1 MVWGWVTDFFTYE
14 TTKSVVVKSWSVG
27 IINRVVQVF
36 IISYFIG
43 WVFIHEKAYQLS
55 DTGIESSVITK
66 VKGFGSH
73 QNRTMD
79 VADYVFPQQGAAVFC
94 IMTKLII
101 TENQFQGK
109 CGENG
114 KSYSCETD
122 DDCEQHIDSILTNGK
137 ITGFCLRNENESKGQ
152 CEVEGWCPV
161 ENDKIQI
168 EAMEDVKHFTIFIK
182 NSIRFPLFNITRGN
196 FPSNMTSSE
205 IKRCKYNPDTNPF
218 CPIFAVGDILEY
230 TGQNVTSLATEGGEI
245 GINIEW
251 KCNLDLDIEYCVP
264 KYSFTRLDAPFAK
277 NAISKGFNFRFAKY
291 FKTLNGTEYR
301 TLHKAFAIRFDVMVT
316 GKAGKFDTI
325 PTLINVVAAFTS
337 IGLGTVLCD
346 LILLN
351 FLKGAKQYK
360 AKKFEEV
367 SEAQIEAQM
376 EASLAPSPSSQM
388 SIKEVMKR
396 SCDSGAHSL
405 ATADQPV

>member
-27 IINRVVQVF
+27 IINRVVQIF
-36 IISYFIG
+36 IIAYFIG
-43 WVFIHEKAYQLS
+43 WVFIHEKAYQVS
-55 DTGIESSVITK
+55 DTGIESSVMTK
-66 VKGFGSH
+66 VKGFGYH

-109 CGENG
+109 CGEIGN
-114 KSYSCETD
+114 SYSCDTD
-122 DDCEQHIDSILTNGK
+122 DDCEQHIDSVLTNGK
-137 ITGFCLRNENESKGQ
+137 ITGFCLHNDNKSKGQ

-161 ENDKIQI
+161 ENDKIKI
-168 EAMEDVKHFTIFIK
+168 EAMEDVKDFTIFIK

-196 FPSNMTSSE
+196 FPSNMKSGE

-218 CPIFAVGDILEY
+218 CPIFVVGDILEY

-251 KCNLDLDIEYCVP
+251 KCNLDLDIDYCVP
-264 KYSFTRLDAPFAK
+264 KYSFTRLDAPFVK

-316 GKAGKFDTI
+316 GKAGKFDTV
-325 PTLINVVAAFTS
+325 PTLINLVAAFTS

-405 ATADQPV
+405 AAADQPV

>member
-1 MVWGWVTDFFTYE
+1 MVWGWVSDFFTYE

-27 IINRVVQVF
+27 IINRIVQVL
-36 IISYFIG
+36 IIAYFVG
-43 WVFIHEKAYQLS
+43 WVFIHEKAYQVFDS
-55 DTGIESSVITK
+55 GIESSVMTK
-66 VKGFGSH
+66 VKGFGYH
-73 QNRTMD
+73 QNRIMD

-114 KSYSCETD
+114 KRYSCMNDTD
-122 DDCEQHIDSILTNGK
+122 CDQHIGSILTNGR
-137 ITGFCLRNENESKGQ
+137 ITGVCHHSGQ
-152 CEVEGWCPV
+152 CEVEGWCPA
-161 ENDKIQI
+161 ENDRVIVDP
-168 EAMEDVKHFTIFIK
+168 MVDVQNFTIFIK
-182 NSIRFPLFNITRGN
+182 NSIRFPLFNVTRGN
-196 FPSNMTSSE
+196 FPSKMTSNE
-205 IKRCKYNPDTNPF
+205 IKRCKYHPQTNPF
-218 CPIFAVGDILEY
+218 CPIFGVGDILEY
-230 TGQNVTSLATEGGEI
+230 TGQNVSALAKKGGEI

-251 KCNLDLDIEYCVP
+251 KCNLDMNIEYCVP
-264 KYSFTRLDAPFAK
+264 EYSFTRLDAPFAK
-277 NAISKGFNFRFAKY
+277 NRVSEGFNFRFAKY
-291 FKTLNGTEYR
+291 YKTPNGTEYR

-316 GKAGKFDTI
+316 GQAGKFNTI
-325 PTLINVVAAFTS
+325 PTLINLVAAFTS

-367 SEAQIEAQM
+367 SEAQIEA
-376 EASLAPSPSSQM
+376 SLIPSPSSQM
-388 SIKEVMKR
+388 SIKEGMKS
-396 SCDSGAHSL
+396 SCDSGALSL

>member
-1 MVWGWVTDFFTYE
+1 MSSMVWGWVTDFFTYE

-27 IINRVVQVF
+27 IINRIVQVL
-36 IISYFIG
+36 IIAYFVG
-43 WVFIHEKAYQLS
+43 WVFIHEKAYQVT
-55 DTGIESSVITK
+55 DTGIESSVMTK
-66 VKGFGSH
+66 VKGFGGH
-73 QNRTMD
+73 HNRIMD

-109 CGENG
+109 CAETQKIYNC
-114 KSYSCETD
+114 STD
-122 DDCEQHIDSILTNGK
+122 DDCQQHLGSILTNGR
-137 ITGFCLRNENESKGQ
+137 ITGVCLPNMTESGGQ
-152 CEVEGWCPV
+152 CEIEGWCPAENDSIDPEPMLDV
-161 ENDKIQI
+161 EN
-168 EAMEDVKHFTIFIK
+168 FTIFIK
-182 NSIRFPLFNITRGN
+182 NSIRFPLFNIIRGN
-196 FPSNMTSSE
+196 FPSNMTSNE
-205 IKRCKYNPDTNPF
+205 IKRCTYDPDTSPF
-218 CPIFAVGDILEY
+218 CPIFRVGDVLKF
-230 TGQNVTSLATEGGEI
+230 TGQNVSSLAKGGEI

-251 KCNLDLDIEYCVP
+251 KCNLDLSIEYCTP

-277 NAISKGFNFRFAKY
+277 NAVSKGFNFRFAKY
-291 FKTLNGTEYR
+291 FKEQNDTEFR

-316 GKAGKFDTI
+316 GVAGKFDTI

-351 FLKGAKQYK
+351 FLKGADQYK

-367 SEAQIEAQM
+367 SEAQIEA
-376 EASLAPSPSSQM
+376 SLARSPSSQL
-388 SIKEVMKR
+388 SIKDGMK
-396 SCDSGAHSL
+396 SSGDSGAISL

>member
-27 IINRVVQVF
+27 IINRIVQVL
-36 IISYFIG
+36 IIAYFVG
-43 WVFIHEKAYQLS
+43 WVFIHEKAYQVFDS
-55 DTGIESSVITK
+55 GIESSVMTK
-66 VKGFGSH
+66 VKGFGYH
-73 QNRTMD
+73 QDRIMD

-94 IMTKLII
+94 IMTKIII

-109 CGENG
+109 CPENG
-114 KSYSCETD
+114 KRYACKED
-122 DDCEQHIDSILTNGK
+122 FDCEPFVGSILTNGR
-137 ITGFCLRNENESKGQ
+137 ITGACLLSGDRGQ

-161 ENDKIQI
+161 ENDRVDI
-168 EAMEDVKHFTIFIK
+168 EPMTDVTNFTIFIK

-196 FPSNMTSSE
+196 FPSSMTAEE
-205 IKRCKYNPDTNPF
+205 IRNCTYHPKSNPF
-218 CPIFAVGDILEY
+218 CPIFAVGDILEH
-230 TGQNVTSLATEGGEI
+230 TGQNVVDLAKKGGEI

-251 KCNLDLDIEYCVP
+251 KCNLDLDIEHCVP
-264 KYSFTRLDAPFAK
+264 KYSFTRLDEPFER

-291 FKTLNGTEYR
+291 YKTPNDTEYR

-316 GKAGKFDTI
+316 GQAGKFNTV
-325 PTLINVVAAFTS
+325 PTLINLVAAFTS

-351 FLKGAKQYK
+351 FLKGAAQYK

-367 SEAQIEAQM
+367 SEAQIEA
-376 EASLAPSPSSQM
+376 SLIPSPSSQM
-388 SIKEVMKR
+388 SIKEGMKS
-396 SCDSGAHSL
+396 SCDSGALSL
-405 ATADQPV
+405 ATADQPL